1 MFKVA
6 NRLKPVQLLSQWLGL
21 RTKAQ
26 TANYKVGIAQHRLFT
41 DNLVE
46 YGIFT
51 ATKPL

>member
-1 MFKVA
+1 
-6 NRLKPVQLLSQWLGL
+6 L

-26 TANYKVGIAQHRLFT
+26 TANFKVGIAQHRLFT
-41 DNLVE
+41 DELVE